1 MKNKYFILTFL
12 TLFIIGTLA
21 FFTSFYKVKENEY
34 ALVSRFGKIYEVKTE
49 AGPYFKTP
57 IVDKIIRC
65 PKSVQFYDVTKSDV
79 ITSDKKSM
87 VTDNYV
93 LWRVTDPIKFSQT
106 LNASIGNAESRTS
119 VAVYNATKNIISSM
133 TQDDVVASR
142 GTTLT
147 DKITNISNNAV
158 TGYGIEIVKA
168 EIKLLDLPEGNKQAV
183 YQRMISEREN
193 IAASYKAQGESE
205 AQKIR
210 NEADKKVTVMLA
222 QAEKE
227 ASVLEAEGEAE
238 YMRILQD
245 AYNNEDKA
253 EFYNYLLQLDSLKDS
268 ISGTKEKKIVLDK
281 DSEFAKLFY

>member
-1 MKNKYFILTFL
+1 
-12 TLFIIGTLA
+12 
-21 FFTSFYKVKENEY
+21 
-34 ALVSRFGKIYEVKTE
+34 
-49 AGPYFKTP
+49 
-57 IVDKIIRC
+57 
-65 PKSVQFYDVTKSDV
+65 
-79 ITSDKKSM
+79 M